1 MLSKVAAANDFAYQ
15 HQACRTLPIPATV
28 TPIPG
33 YPAKLKIYLTNASRY
48 WQVRCFFHGRVR
60 TKSLRTSSKRE
71 AIAYAKNYY
80 EQLVGEFYA
89 NRNYWEPQSS
99 PQHQFETLVERV
111 IAIERD
117 RVARGGL
124 TKMTFTHNTNRLRN
138 YWMPLLGSQR
148 IQDIKHSDIASAV
161 GELSRRGISPISLS
175 QYMQSLR
182 LVFKL
187 AQAESLISHLPVFPQ
202 IKKTSTPRGGF
213 TVAEYRLLVRE
224 ARRAANMVDTKPRT
238 HRDRAGGIYT
248 RTQSVPK
255 ELAWL
260 IGFMVNGF
268 MRPSDI
274 IHIKHKHVEIIRS
287 EHIYLRLTLPE
298 TKRHKTPIV
307 TLQPAVRVYERLK
320 KYMQTKELAKPDD
333 YLFLPAVRDRA
344 KAGPILAKHFIHIL
358 DALGLR
364 KGQVGQSRTLYSL
377 RHTAIMFRLLY
388 GKGIDLLTLARNAR
402 TSVQMIEK
410 FYASQLTAEMNIE
423 LLQSR
428 RTRVKEKD
436 VLLKDKTSLIS

>member
-28 TPIPG
+28 TPIQG

-48 WQVRCFFHGRVR
+48 WQVRCFFQGRVR
-60 TKSLRTSSKRE
+60 TKSLRTSNKRE
-71 AIAYAKNYY
+71 ALALAKAYY
-80 EQLVGEFYA
+80 EQLVGTYYA
-89 NRNYWEPQSS
+89 QKLGWEAEAS
-99 PQHQFETLVERV
+99 PKQQFETLVERV
-111 IAIERD
+111 IATEKD
-117 RVARGGL
+117 RLLRGDL
-124 TKMTFTHNTNRLRN
+124 TKMTFQNNANRLRN
-138 YWMPLLGSQR
+138 YWSPLLGSQR
-148 IQDIKHSDIASAV
+148 IQDIKHSDIANAV
-161 GELSRRGISPISLS
+161 GELSRRGISSISLS

-182 LVFKL
+182 AVFKL
-187 AQAESLISHLPVFPQ
+187 AQAENLIQHIPVFPH
-202 IKKTSTPRGGF
+202 IKKSSTPRGGF
-213 TVAEYRLLVRE
+213 TVGEYRLLVRE
-224 ARRAANMVDTKPRT
+224 ARRMANIVDNKQKT
-238 HRDRAGGIYT
+238 HRERAGGIYT
-248 RTQSVPK
+248 RTSSVPK

-274 IHIKHKHVEIIRS
+274 IHIKHKHVETIRG
-287 EHIYLRLTLPE
+287 EHTYLRLTLPE

-307 TLQPAVRVYERLK
+307 TLQPAVRIYERLQLHMK
-320 KYMQTKELAKPDD
+320 SKGFAKPDD

-344 KAGPILAKHFIHIL
+344 AAGPILAKHFMHIL
-358 DALGLR
+358 EVAGLR
-364 KGQVGQSRTLYSL
+364 KGNIGQSRTMYSL

-410 FYASQLTAEMNIE
+410 FYASQLTAEMNIG

-428 RTRVKEKD
+428 R
-436 VLLKDKTSLIS
+436 